1 MEMTNEA
8 MVELFQN
15 LTEMNQDQAKQI
27 AKMITHIEALTNLL
41 AQNGTRAS
49 PQEEENVED

>member
-1 MEMTNEA
+1 MTNEA